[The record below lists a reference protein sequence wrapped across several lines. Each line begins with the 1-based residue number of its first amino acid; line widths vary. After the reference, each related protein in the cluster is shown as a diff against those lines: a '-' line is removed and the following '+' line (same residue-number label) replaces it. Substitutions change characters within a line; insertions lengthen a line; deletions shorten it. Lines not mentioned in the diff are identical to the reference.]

1 MIVSTSFTFSQ
12 RTASQSG
19 DWNATSTWNGESL
32 PTNSDAVTLTG
43 YTVTIP
49 SGYAAVAASVSCSGG
64 ALVMNGNL
72 TVAGDMTYSGAI
84 TLSNNADL
92 TIGNNFT
99 YNSGTLTL
107 NVGSHL
113 ALTSSSHTFTNNSA
127 IVAKATSNGFSQIL
141 NAGSFSQNAFGGSGT
156 YEKFINTGDASN
168 GWELAGSPVT
178 SISAANLWTANQ
190 SVFATNGSSFGMGTY
205 DNTNNSWTNFDTDA
219 TTIIEPGK
227 GYQMASIDGGV
238 ITYTGVLNSGDI
250 LEPIR
255 NYDLDDDADMSD
267 GSRFNLISNPYYS
280 FIYANDNTDSTNNLI
295 SVNAAVLHANG
306 QALYYWNGSSYDEVN
321 HATTSFRQYTAPAQ
335 GFFIMAKTTGSS
347 DNFSFTRS
355 MQTTTGSDD
364 AVVGDITNDDNAELF
379 LNISQNGSDRDTEIY
394 FLENGTDGLDPGFDA
409 ASFSSLDTY
418 ISTRLIETIEST
430 EGIDFGIQT
439 LSFENMHDKVIPLSV
454 NATAGSEATISISHN
469 TTFVSTYVYLEDALE
484 GTFTNLKE
492 TDFIITPDSD
502 LFGAGRFFVHI
513 SASTMSNEDAT
524 TNLLNV
530 FKLDRNNF
538 ITVEGLATQ
547 SNQTNLKLYS
557 ILGKEV
563 LSTTLA
569 NNNNTQTISTEGLS
583 SGIYVIK
590 LESGNNLLTKKLII
604 K

>member
-49 SGYAAVAASVSCSGG
+49 SGYAAVAASVSCTGG

-219 TTIIEPGK
+219 TTNIEPGK

-250 LEPIR
+250 SEPIR

-364 AVVGDITNDDNAELF
+364 AIVGDITNDDNAELF

-430 EGIDFGIQT
+430 DGIDFGIQT
-439 LSFENMHDKVIPLSV
+439 LSFENMHGKVIPLSV
-454 NATAGSEATISISHN
+454 NATAGTEATISISHN
-469 TTFVSTYVYLEDALE
+469 TTFVSTYVFIEDALE

-502 LFGAGRFFVHI
+502 LLGAGRFFVHI

-569 NNNNTQTISTEGLS
+569 NNNNTQTISTDGLS
-583 SGIYVIK
+583 AGIYVIK